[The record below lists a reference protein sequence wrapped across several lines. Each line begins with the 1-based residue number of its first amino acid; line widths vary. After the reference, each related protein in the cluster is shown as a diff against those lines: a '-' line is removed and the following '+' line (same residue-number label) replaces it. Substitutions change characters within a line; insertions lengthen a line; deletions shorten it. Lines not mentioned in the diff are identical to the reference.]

1 MPKLGIF
8 VSYSGDG
15 GVEKMVSNL
24 ARGFLQAGHQVDM
37 VLIKAKGAHLGSIP
51 TEARVVDLQA
61 GSTLL
66 SLPSLIK
73 YLRQENPLAL
83 LAAKERA
90 AKVALLARRIT
101 GRPEKLLLRLG
112 IHLSQSMQGKSTLHK
127 ALRYYPA
134 CWLYPGADRII
145 CVSQGIAQDLAGIT
159 RLPASR
165 FRVIPNPVVTPE
177 IYQLAEQEPEDPWL
191 SSSGCSRILAAGR
204 LTRQKG
210 FDVLLQA
217 FARVCSQQPCRLIIL
232 GEGPLRPQLQKQIQ
246 DLGLKDLVQMPGFR
260 ANPYAYMARADL
272 FVLSSRFEGSPNSLK
287 EALAL
292 GTPVVATDCNSGPRQ
307 ILQDGRFGPLV
318 QVDDPYS
325 LARAMQDTLR
335 CPLPGP
341 ELASA
346 VTHYNLQASSQA
358 YLQEM
363 GLEAAARSRP
373 RD

>member
-1 MPKLGIF
+1 MPRIGIF

-37 VLIKAKGAHLGSIP
+37 VLIKARGAHLGSIP
-51 TEARVVDLQA
+51 PEARVIDLQA

-66 SLPSLIK
+66 SLPGLIK
-73 YLRQENPLAL
+73 YLRQENPQAL

-90 AKVALLARRIT
+90 AKVALLARRMT

-112 IHLSQSMQGKSTLHK
+112 IHLSQSLQGKSALHR

-134 CWLYPGADRII
+134 RWLYPGADRII
-145 CVSQGIAQDLAGIT
+145 CVSQGIAQDLAGIC

-165 FRVIPNPVVTPE
+165 FRAIPNPVLTPE
-177 IYQLAEQEPEDPWL
+177 IYQLAEQQPEDPWL

-217 FARVCSQQPCRLIIL
+217 FARLCTQQPCRLLIL

-318 QVDDPYS
+318 QVDDPYG
-325 LARAMQDTLR
+325 LALAMQDTLR
-335 CPLPGP
+335 CPLPGQ

-346 VTHYNLQASSQA
+346 VAHYTLLASSQA

-363 GLEAAARSRP
+363 GLETAVTSRP
-373 RD
+373 SD